1 MEVQRLGADLKYV
14 EINGVTINLEERSR
28 IELSCMQLQ
37 DDINQGSIYFW
48 GKIRGK
54 SRAGAR
60 VQGSTIRVDLSPP
73 ARYFRLSKF
82 KSVR

>member
-37 DDINQGSIYFW
+37 DDINQGAIYFW

-54 SRAGAR
+54 L
-60 VQGSTIRVDLSPP
+60 STDASALVRIVKMEEPLP

-82 KSVR
+82 KSDR

>member
-1 MEVQRLGADLKYV
+1 MEVSRLGADLKYV

-37 DDINQGSIYFW
+37 ADIDQGTIYFW

-54 SRAGAR
+54 SSQPYSSAH
-60 VQGSTIRVDLSPP
+60 L
-73 ARYFRLSKF
+73 LLL
-82 KSVR
+82 